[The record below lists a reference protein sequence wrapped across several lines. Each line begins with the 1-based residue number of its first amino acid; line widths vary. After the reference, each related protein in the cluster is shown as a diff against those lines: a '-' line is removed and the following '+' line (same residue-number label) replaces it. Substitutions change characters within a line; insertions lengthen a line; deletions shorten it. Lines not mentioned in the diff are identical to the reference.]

1 MIRYSAHESGAT
13 AEVEHKI
20 RAPYSG
26 SGDPGV
32 GAKYKQKLHPTRITT
47 NQPTK
52 ELQRS
57 PRLLIKAAVPP
68 ASDFLSIFL
77 NLGGGEG
84 EADLDLAVERVVGE
98 DDAVLRRALG
108 VRAAL
113 RAQADDARHVDRR
126 FPERVVAGKMVVV
139 QDPEDELVL
148 RVGRGR
154 VDLELE
160 HLVPARVPPLVS
172 GDAALALL
180 APVLHDHEGVQ
191 LP

>member
-77 NLGGGEG
+77 NLKPHIGMQINLNNACGHKHRPRMMIETLPHLGGGEG

-113 RAQADDARHVDRR
+113 RAQADDARHVD
-126 FPERVVAGKMVVV
+126 
-139 QDPEDELVL
+139 
-148 RVGRGR
+148 
-154 VDLELE
+154 
-160 HLVPARVPPLVS
+160 PAKFC
-172 GDAALALL
+172 G
-180 APVLHDHEGVQ
+180 G
-191 LP
+191 